1 MSRSVATIAWESTG
15 TALMNSLRWLYGHL
29 ASGKSATVPATPR
42 NVEDQIASLIRRSAA
57 QAGVVGFGTGLGGIF
72 TLPITLPANVA
83 GVAALQIHMV
93 QEMARMR
100 GYDLRSEQVE
110 SLTLVCLTGNA
121 AVDILKDVGIAVG
134 RKLTQQAVG
143 QISGAALLRIN
154 QAVGFRLV
162 TKGGTTGLVNLS
174 KAVPFVGGL
183 VGGTIDGISTAA
195 VGNAAKVLFPHVNGT
210 EQARDEQDDVI
221 YGAAPP
227 EQKLLSPPDLAR
239 N

>member
-1 MSRSVATIAWESTG
+1 
-15 TALMNSLRWLYGHL
+15 MNSLRWLYGRL
-29 ASGKSATVPATPR
+29 ASGKSETVPAVPR

-72 TLPITLPANVA
+72 TLPITLPANIA

-93 QEMARMR
+93 QEIARMR
-100 GYDLRSEQVE
+100 GYDLRSEKVE

-121 AVDILKDVGIAVG
+121 ALDILKDVGITVG

-183 VGGTIDGISTAA
+183 VGGTIDGIATAA
-195 VGNAAKVLFPHVNGT
+195 VGNAATALFPHVNGT

-227 EQKLLSPPDLAR
+227 EQKVLSPPDLAS

>member
-15 TALMNSLRWLYGHL
+15 AALMNSLRWLYGRL
-29 ASGKSATVPATPR
+29 ASGKSETAPTTPH
-42 NVEDQIASLIRRSAA
+42 NVEDQIASLIRRSAG
-57 QAGVVGFGTGLGGIF
+57 QAGVVGFGTGLGGMF
-72 TLPITLPANVA
+72 TLPIALPANIA

-93 QEMARMR
+93 QEIARMR

-121 AVDILKDVGIAVG
+121 AVDVLKDVGIAVG

-162 TKGGTTGLVNLS
+162 TKGGTSGIVNLG
-174 KAVPFVGGL
+174 KAVPFVGSL

-195 VGNAAKVLFPHVNGT
+195 VGNAAKALFPSVNGT
-210 EQARDEQDDVI
+210 EQARDEQDGVT
-221 YGAAPP
+221 YGAAQP
-227 EQKLLSPPDLAR
+227 EQKVLSSPDLTR
-239 N
+239 S